1 MVVIQ
6 GFLFTCGTGVSDKG
20 LCSSVDNFKDPRKG
34 GVQRP
39 TNLHRGMAGAEGY
52 GKPNSV

>member
-39 TNLHRGMAGAEGY
+39 TNLHLGMAGAEGY